1 MNVSTAIFVSIST
14 VLTGAI
20 SALVAYLGQSRS
32 AVVTQEGNRLDH
44 NEALL
49 EGYSQMVDDL
59 RGEVSRLKD
68 IINEMRIEQDECDR
82 KNRELLKEVV
92 QLKLR
97 IGQLE
102 KR

>member
-32 AVVTQEGNRLDH
+32 AEVAKEEHRLDH

-82 KNRELLKEVV
+82 RNRELLKEVV

>member
-44 NEALL
+44 TEALL